1 MYPYKVCIPVRVTR
15 LPRTDGDEGL
25 VATPEIREVEL
36 RILAHDAQDAADR
49 LASAISDLLQRVGS
63 G

>member
-1 MYPYKVCIPVRVTR
+1 M
-15 LPRTDGDEGL
+15 
-25 VATPEIREVEL
+25 PEIREVEL
-36 RILAHDAQDAADR
+36 RILAHNAQDAADR